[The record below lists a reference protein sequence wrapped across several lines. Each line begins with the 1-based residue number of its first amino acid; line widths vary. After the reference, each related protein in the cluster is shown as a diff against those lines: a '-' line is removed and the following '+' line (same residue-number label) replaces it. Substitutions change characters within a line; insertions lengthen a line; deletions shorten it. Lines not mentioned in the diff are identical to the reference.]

1 MDLRLKHKMVL
12 LTSLVLLA
20 FSIGGLFILQYAFQL
35 YNKEIYRQ
43 YAQAIQ
49 VSSDSIE
56 AELKKMER
64 LSYQVAT
71 DTYVQSY
78 LENLTEAETNYDT
91 YMIGSDLRTRLLH
104 VGALNKYVL
113 SIQVYDK
120 QNREYASGNSM
131 IQITDERLQELK
143 QRANEKKGGVNW
155 LLPHETD
162 KSLAAVRDIRNYLDL
177 KFDRIGSV
185 SIRVDMDTMVS
196 DLTRSLAE
204 QDTVFLIYD
213 DSGQKIYESDDSLYD
228 FSPEQ
233 LSNEHQGYQIIE
245 WDNHPYFATHSE
257 ANNLGW
263 TYVILVP
270 YDNLFTVI
278 TKART
283 AVFITYL
290 LLFFMMIFLGSKFT
304 GSIVNPIE
312 SLNRKMKKV
321 QTGNLEQIDIQEETD
336 FPKDEAGEMHANF
349 QKMMQQIQYLIGEN
363 YKKQLLIKESE
374 YKTLQAQVN
383 PHFLYNTLES
393 INWTAK
399 IAGEKKISQMAESLG
414 YVLRSSINM
423 TDTLITLE
431 EELSIVEHYITIQSY
446 RFEDRLQFSKN
457 VPDELLSI
465 HVPKFILQPII
476 ENSIR
481 YGLQEMVGIC
491 KISLTGEKEA
501 GILELRLTDNGP
513 GMDASYLQQIKQGNY
528 EPKGTGLGLRNIND
542 RIKILFG
549 EEYGLTINSE
559 KGVGTFIT
567 IRIPIEG
574 EKEYVQSFVSR

>member
-1 MDLRLKHKMVL
+1 MDLRLKHKMVI

-78 LENLTEAETNYDT
+78 LENLTESETNYNT

-143 QRANEKKGGVNW
+143 QRANEKQGGVNW
-155 LLPHETD
+155 LLPHDTD

-204 QDTVFLIYD
+204 QDTIFLIYD
-213 DSGQKIYESDDSLYD
+213 DSEHIVYESNYGMND
-228 FSPEQ
+228 FYLNQ
-233 LSNEHQGYQIIE
+233 LENKNQGYQILE
-245 WDNHPYFATHSE
+245 LNDQPYFATYSE
-257 ANNLGW
+257 ANDLAW

-278 TKART
+278 SKART

-290 LLFFMMIFLGSKFT
+290 ILFFIMIFLGFKFT
-304 GSIVNPIE
+304 GTIVNPIE
-312 SLNRKMKKV
+312 SLNRKMQKV
-321 QTGNLEQIDIQEETD
+321 QTGNLEQMSLTNEIDY
-336 FPKDEAGEMHANF
+336 PKDEAGEMHENF

-363 YKKQLLIKESE
+363 YKKQLLVKESE

-393 INWTAK
+393 INWSAK

-423 TDTLITLE
+423 KDSLITLE
-431 EELSIVEHYITIQSY
+431 EELSIVEHYLTIQRY
-446 RFEDRLQFSKN
+446 RFEERLQFYKK
-457 VPDELLSI
+457 VPEDLLNI
-465 HVPKFILQPII
+465 QVPKFILQPII

-481 YGLQEMVGIC
+481 YALQEMIGIC
-491 KISLTGEKEA
+491 EISLVGERK
-501 GILELRLTDNGP
+501 GNRLELHLSDNGP
-513 GMDASYLQQIKQGNY
+513 GMDEEYVKQIRKGNY
-528 EPKGTGLGLRNIND
+528 EPKGTGLGLRNITE

-549 EEYGLTINSE
+549 EEYGLAITSE

-574 EKEYVQSFVSR
+574 ERENVQSDVSR

>member
-1 MDLRLKHKMVL
+1 MDLRLKHKMVI
-12 LTSLVLLA
+12 LTSLVLFA

-78 LENLTEAETNYDT
+78 LENLTESETNYNT

-143 QRANEKKGGVNW
+143 QRANEKQGGVNW
-155 LLPHETD
+155 LLPHDTD

-204 QDTVFLIYD
+204 QDTIFLIYD
-213 DSGQKIYESDDSLYD
+213 DSEHIVYESNYGMND
-228 FSPEQ
+228 FYLNQ
-233 LSNEHQGYQIIE
+233 LENKNQGYQILE
-245 WDNHPYFATHSE
+245 LNNQPYFATYSE
-257 ANNLGW
+257 ANDLAW

-278 TKART
+278 SKART

-290 LLFFMMIFLGSKFT
+290 ILFFIMIFLGFKFT
-304 GSIVNPIE
+304 GTIVNPIE
-312 SLNRKMKKV
+312 SLNRKMQKV
-321 QTGNLEQIDIQEETD
+321 QTGNLEQMSLTNEIDY
-336 FPKDEAGEMHANF
+336 PKDEAGEMHENF

-363 YKKQLLIKESE
+363 YKKQLLVKESE

-393 INWTAK
+393 INWSAK

-423 TDTLITLE
+423 KDSLITLE
-431 EELSIVEHYITIQSY
+431 EELSIVEHYLTIQRY
-446 RFEDRLQFSKN
+446 RFEERLQFYKK
-457 VPDELLSI
+457 VPEDLLNI
-465 HVPKFILQPII
+465 QVPKFILQPII

-481 YGLQEMVGIC
+481 YALQEMIGIC
-491 KISLTGEKEA
+491 EISLVGERK
-501 GILELRLTDNGP
+501 GNRLELHLSDNGP
-513 GMDASYLQQIKQGNY
+513 GMDEEYVKQIRKGNY
-528 EPKGTGLGLRNIND
+528 EPKGTGLGLRNITE

-549 EEYGLTINSE
+549 EEYGLAITSE

-574 EKEYVQSFVSR
+574 ERENVQSDVSR

>member
-1 MDLRLKHKMVL
+1 MVI
-12 LTSLVLLA
+12 LTSLVLFA

-78 LENLTEAETNYDT
+78 LENLTESETNYNT

-143 QRANEKKGGVNW
+143 QRANEKQGGVNW
-155 LLPHETD
+155 LLPHDTD

-204 QDTVFLIYD
+204 QDTIFLIYD
-213 DSGQKIYESDDSLYD
+213 DSEHIVYESNYGMND
-228 FSPEQ
+228 FYLNQ
-233 LSNEHQGYQIIE
+233 LENKNQGYQILE
-245 WDNHPYFATHSE
+245 LNNQPYFATYSE
-257 ANNLGW
+257 ANDLAW

-278 TKART
+278 SKART

-290 LLFFMMIFLGSKFT
+290 ILFFIMIFLGFKFT
-304 GSIVNPIE
+304 GTIVNPIE
-312 SLNRKMKKV
+312 SLNRKMQKV
-321 QTGNLEQIDIQEETD
+321 QTGNLEQMSLTNEIDY
-336 FPKDEAGEMHANF
+336 PKDEAGEMHENF

-363 YKKQLLIKESE
+363 YKKQLLVKESE

-393 INWTAK
+393 INWSAK

-423 TDTLITLE
+423 KDSLITLE
-431 EELSIVEHYITIQSY
+431 EELSIVEHYLTIQRY
-446 RFEDRLQFSKN
+446 RFEERLQFYKK
-457 VPDELLSI
+457 VPEDLLNI
-465 HVPKFILQPII
+465 QVPKFILQPII

-481 YGLQEMVGIC
+481 YALQEMIGIC
-491 KISLTGEKEA
+491 EISLVGERK
-501 GILELRLTDNGP
+501 GNRLELHLSDNGP
-513 GMDASYLQQIKQGNY
+513 GMDEEYVKQIRKGNY
-528 EPKGTGLGLRNIND
+528 EPKGTGLGLRNITE

-549 EEYGLTINSE
+549 EEYGLAITSE

-574 EKEYVQSFVSR
+574 ERENVQSDVSR

>member
-1 MDLRLKHKMVL
+1 MDLRLKHKMVI
-12 LTSLVLLA
+12 LTSLVLFA
-20 FSIGGLFILQYAFQL
+20 FSVGGLFILQYAFQL

-78 LENLTEAETNYDT
+78 LENLTESETNYNT

-143 QRANEKKGGVNW
+143 QRANEKQGGVNW
-155 LLPHETD
+155 LLPHDTD

-204 QDTVFLIYD
+204 QDTIFLIYD
-213 DSGQKIYESDDSLYD
+213 DSEHIVYESNYGMND
-228 FSPEQ
+228 FYLNQ
-233 LSNEHQGYQIIE
+233 LENKNQGYQILE
-245 WDNHPYFATHSE
+245 LNNQPYFATYSE
-257 ANNLGW
+257 ANDLAW

-278 TKART
+278 SKART

-290 LLFFMMIFLGSKFT
+290 ILFFIMIFLGFKFT
-304 GSIVNPIE
+304 GTIVNPIE
-312 SLNRKMKKV
+312 SLNRKMQKV
-321 QTGNLEQIDIQEETD
+321 QTGNLEQMNLTNEIDY
-336 FPKDEAGEMHANF
+336 PKDEAGEMHENF

-363 YKKQLLIKESE
+363 YKKQLLVKESE

-393 INWTAK
+393 INWSAK

-423 TDTLITLE
+423 KDSLITLE
-431 EELSIVEHYITIQSY
+431 EELSIVEHYLTIQRY
-446 RFEDRLQFSKN
+446 RFEERLQFYKK
-457 VPDELLSI
+457 VPEDLLNI
-465 HVPKFILQPII
+465 QVPKFILQPII

-481 YGLQEMVGIC
+481 YALQEMIGIC
-491 KISLTGEKEA
+491 EISLVGERK
-501 GILELRLTDNGP
+501 GNRLELHLSDNGP
-513 GMDASYLQQIKQGNY
+513 GMDEEYVKQIRKGNY
-528 EPKGTGLGLRNIND
+528 EPKGTGLGLRNITE

-549 EEYGLTINSE
+549 EEYGLAITSE

-574 EKEYVQSFVSR
+574 EKENVQSDVSR

>member
-1 MDLRLKHKMVL
+1 MDLRLKHKMVI
-12 LTSLVLLA
+12 LTSLVLFA

-78 LENLTEAETNYDT
+78 LENLTESETNYNT

-143 QRANEKKGGVNW
+143 QRANEKQGGVNW
-155 LLPHETD
+155 LLPHDTD

-204 QDTVFLIYD
+204 QDTIFLIYD
-213 DSGQKIYESDDSLYD
+213 DSEHIVYESNYGMND
-228 FSPEQ
+228 FYLNQ
-233 LSNEHQGYQIIE
+233 LENKNQGYQILE
-245 WDNHPYFATHSE
+245 LNDQPYFATYSE
-257 ANNLGW
+257 ANDLAW

-278 TKART
+278 SKART

-290 LLFFMMIFLGSKFT
+290 ILFFIMIFLGFKFT
-304 GSIVNPIE
+304 GTIVNPIE
-312 SLNRKMKKV
+312 SLNRKMQKV
-321 QTGNLEQIDIQEETD
+321 QTGNLEQMSLTNEIDY
-336 FPKDEAGEMHANF
+336 PKDEAGEMHENF

-363 YKKQLLIKESE
+363 YKKQLLVKESE

-393 INWTAK
+393 INWSAK

-423 TDTLITLE
+423 KDSLITLE
-431 EELSIVEHYITIQSY
+431 EELSIVEHYLTIQRY
-446 RFEDRLQFSKN
+446 RFEERLQFYKK
-457 VPDELLSI
+457 VPEDLLNI
-465 HVPKFILQPII
+465 QVPKFILQPII

-481 YGLQEMVGIC
+481 YALQEMIGIC
-491 KISLTGEKEA
+491 EISLVGERK
-501 GILELRLTDNGP
+501 GNRLELHLSDNGP
-513 GMDASYLQQIKQGNY
+513 GMDEEYVKQIRKGNY
-528 EPKGTGLGLRNIND
+528 EPKGTGLGLRNITE

-549 EEYGLTINSE
+549 EEYGLAITSE

-574 EKEYVQSFVSR
+574 ERENVQSDVSR